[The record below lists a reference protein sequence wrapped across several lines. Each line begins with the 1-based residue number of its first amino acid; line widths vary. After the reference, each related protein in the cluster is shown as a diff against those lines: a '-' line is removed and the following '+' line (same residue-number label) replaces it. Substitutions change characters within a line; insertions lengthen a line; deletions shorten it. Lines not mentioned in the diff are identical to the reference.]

1 MTKVLIRGAGD
12 LATGIAW
19 RLYRCGFQILMTETA
34 RPTMVRRTVA
44 FSNAVYE
51 GSMEVEGVTARLVSD
66 ESQADQAFAKGEIP
80 IVIDEDAAAKT
91 WYRPEILV
99 DAIIAK
105 KNLGTRI
112 DDASLV
118 IGVGPGFTA
127 GEDCHL
133 VVETKRGHTLGRVI
147 ESGSAIPNTGVP
159 GSVGGFT
166 IERLIKANAPGTF
179 TPHVSI
185 GDFVKNGQV
194 VAESGGVPILA
205 QMDGLVRGMLYP
217 GLTVT
222 TGMKCGDIDAR
233 CEKENCFT
241 ISDKA
246 LSIGGGVLEGI
257 LYFQQKQ

>member
-19 RLYRCGFQILMTETA
+19 RLHRCGFQILMTETA
-34 RPTMVRRTVA
+34 RPTMVRRTVS

-51 GSMEVEGVTARLVSD
+51 GIMEVEGVTARLAAD
-66 ESQADQAFAKGEIP
+66 ETQAYRAFADREIP
-80 IVIDEDAAAKT
+80 VLVDENAEAKS
-91 WYRPEILV
+91 WYRPEVLV

-105 KNLGTRI
+105 KNLGTSKS
-112 DDASLV
+112 DAPLV

-147 ESGSAIPNTGVP
+147 ETGSAIPNTGIP
-159 GSVGGFT
+159 GNVGGFT
-166 IERLIKANAPGTF
+166 IERLIKANAPGIF
-179 TPHVSI
+179 TPHASI
-185 GDFVKNGQV
+185 GDYVKKGQM
-194 VAESGGVPILA
+194 VAESGGVAIYA

-222 TGMKCGDIDAR
+222 AGMKCGDIDAR

-246 LSIGGGVLEGI
+246 LSIAGGVLEGI
-257 LYFQQKQ
+257 LGNI